1 MRVVNTLHTPIEH
14 ATISRSES
22 ALELLW
28 AIDVTSRNF
37 RTAESC
43 WLAYRRTFEN
53 ILSSHEFIA

>member
-1 MRVVNTLHTPIEH
+1 MLHTPIEH

-28 AIDVTSRNF
+28 AIDVTSGNF

-43 WLAYRRTFEN
+43 
-53 ILSSHEFIA
+53 